1 MSTILSTDTA
11 GNAAPD
17 NTASASAEQS
27 NQGQQAAPPTNQGQ
41 QAATS
46 AVQDPFWKDWLSTDG
61 KLNKQSYSRL
71 PEDLKALQ
79 PTLDKYEDLPTL
91 LRSFH
96 HAQTLVGKK
105 GLMPLEENAPEAVR
119 KEFDSRLREVL
130 KVPKDVEGY
139 GFKKPENMDPKLEQ
153 IWDDS
158 YASEVAGILHKH
170 AVSPA
175 AAKELLEHNLKYMGE
190 KAGQIGQQA
199 EAQQQEYV
207 ESQRKSLQEAWGN
220 KFEENAQS
228 AIKYANRF
236 GLDLQKPEIGQNAE
250 FLKFL
255 LTVGDRVGEDKLAF
269 ANNQAAGGKTAKEEM
284 AEFQRGNLWAA
295 LQDPM
300 SAEHPRAQREVSRIA
315 AAIAKEKAG

>member
-11 GNAAPD
+11 GNAAPA
-17 NTASASAEQS
+17 NTDPASAGQS
-27 NQGQQAAPPTNQGQ
+27 NQGQQSAPPINQGQ
-41 QAATS
+41 QAAAS

-61 KLNKQSYSRL
+61 KLNKQAYSRL

-79 PTLDKYEDLPTL
+79 PTLDKYDDLPTL

-105 GLMPLEENAPEAVR
+105 GLMPLEENAPEEAR

-130 KVPKDVEGY
+130 KVPKDAEGY
-139 GFKKPENMDPKLEQ
+139 GFKKPDNFDEKL
-153 IWDDS
+153 WDND
-158 YASEVAGILHKH
+158 YASQVAGILHKH

-190 KAGQIGQQA
+190 KAGQIGKQA
-199 EAQQQEYV
+199 EAQQQEWLK
-207 ESQRKSLQEAWGN
+207 SQHKILQESFGTKMPDAIVA
-220 KFEENAQS
+220 AQKG
-228 AIKYANRF
+228 ARAL
-236 GLDLQKPEIGQNAE
+236 GLDPADPDIGNNA
-250 FLKFL
+250 KFIQAL
-255 LTVGDRVGEDKLAF
+255 VRVSDIIGEDKMEF

-300 SAEHPRAQREVSRIA
+300 SAEHPRAQREFSRIA

>member
-11 GNAAPD
+11 ASSAPD
-17 NTASASAEQS
+17 NTASASAGQS
-27 NQGQQAAPPTNQGQ
+27 NQGQQAAQPTDQGQ
-41 QAATS
+41 QATN

-61 KLNKQSYSRL
+61 KLNKQAYSRL

-139 GFKKPENMDPKLEQ
+139 GFKKPEGFDEKL
-153 IWDDS
+153 WDND
-158 YASEVAGILHKH
+158 YASQVAGILHKH

-199 EAQQQEYV
+199 EAQQQEWLQ
-207 ESQRKSLQEAWGN
+207 SQHKLLQESFGA
-220 KFEENAQS
+220 KMPEAIIAAQKG
-228 AIKYANRF
+228 ARAL
-236 GLDLQKPEIGQNAE
+236 GLDPADPDIGNNA
-250 FLKFL
+250 KFIQAL
-255 LTVGDRVGEDKLAF
+255 VRVSDIIGEDKLAF
-269 ANNQAAGGKTAKEEM
+269 ANNQSAGGKTAKEEM

-300 SAEHPRAQREVSRIA
+300 SAEHPRAQREFSRIA

>member
-11 GNAAPD
+11 GNAAPA
-17 NTASASAEQS
+17 NTASASAGQS
-27 NQGQQAAPPTNQGQ
+27 NQGQQAAPPINQGQ
-41 QAATS
+41 QAPAS

-61 KLNKQSYSRL
+61 KLNKQAYSRL

-105 GLMPLEENAPEAVR
+105 GLMPLEDNAPEEAR

-130 KVPKDVEGY
+130 KVPKDAEGY
-139 GFKKPENMDPKLEQ
+139 GFKKPDNFDGKL
-153 IWDDS
+153 WDND
-158 YASEVAGILHKH
+158 YASQVAGILHKH

-190 KAGQIGQQA
+190 KAGQIGKQA

-207 ESQRKSLQEAWGN
+207 EAQRKSLQEAWGN

-300 SAEHPRAQREVSRIA
+300 SAEHARAQREFSRIA

>member
-11 GNAAPD
+11 GNAAQA
-17 NTASASAEQS
+17 NTAPDSAGQS
-27 NQGQQAAPPTNQGQ
+27 NQGQQSAPPTNQGQ
-41 QAATS
+41 QAAAS

-61 KLNKQSYSRL
+61 KLNKQAYSRL

-79 PTLDKYEDLPTL
+79 PTLDKYDDLPTL

-96 HAQTLVGKK
+96 HAQKLVGKK

-139 GFKKPENMDPKLEQ
+139 GFKKPDNFDEKL
-153 IWDDS
+153 WDND
-158 YASEVAGILHKH
+158 YASQVAGILHKH

-199 EAQQQEYV
+199 EAQQQEWLQ
-207 ESQRKSLQEAWGN
+207 SQHKLLQESFGA
-220 KFEENAQS
+220 KMPEAIVAAQKG
-228 AIKYANRF
+228 ARAL
-236 GLDLQKPEIGQNAE
+236 GLDPADPDIGNNA
-250 FLKFL
+250 KFIQAL
-255 LTVGDRVGEDKLAF
+255 VRVSDIIGEDKLAF

-295 LQDPM
+295 LQDPT
-300 SAEHPRAQREVSRIA
+300 SAEHARAQREFSRIA
-315 AAIAKEKAG
+315 AAIAKEKSG

>member
-11 GNAAPD
+11 GNAAPA
-17 NTASASAEQS
+17 NTASASAGQS
-27 NQGQQAAPPTNQGQ
+27 NQDQQSAPPINQGQQAA
-41 QAATS
+41 AS

-61 KLNKQSYSRL
+61 KLNKQAYSRL

-79 PTLDKYEDLPTL
+79 PTLDKYDDLPTL

-105 GLMPLEENAPEAVR
+105 GLMPLEENAPEEAR

-130 KVPKDVEGY
+130 KVPKDAEGY
-139 GFKKPENMDPKLEQ
+139 GFKKPDNFDEKL
-153 IWDDS
+153 WDND
-158 YASEVAGILHKH
+158 YASQVAGILHKH

-190 KAGQIGQQA
+190 KAGQIGKQA
-199 EAQQQEYV
+199 EAQQQEWLQ
-207 ESQRKSLQEAWGN
+207 SQHKILQESFGA
-220 KFEENAQS
+220 KMPEAIVAAQKG
-228 AIKYANRF
+228 ARAL
-236 GLDLQKPEIGQNAE
+236 GLDPADPDIGNNA
-250 FLKFL
+250 KFIQAL
-255 LTVGDRVGEDKLAF
+255 VRVSDIIGEDNLEF

-300 SAEHPRAQREVSRIA
+300 SAEHPRAQREFSRIA

>member
-1 MSTILSTDTA
+1 MSTILNTDTA

-17 NTASASAEQS
+17 NTASATAAQS
-27 NQGQQAAPPTNQGQ
+27 NQGQQAALPANQGQ
-41 QAATS
+41 QASAS

-61 KLNKQSYSRL
+61 KLNKQAYSRL

-139 GFKKPENMDPKLEQ
+139 GFKKPDDFDEKL
-153 IWDDS
+153 WDND
-158 YASEVAGILHKH
+158 YASQVAGILHKH

-175 AAKELLEHNLKYMGE
+175 AAKELLEHNLKYMSE

-199 EAQQQEYV
+199 EAQQQEWLQ
-207 ESQRKSLQEAWGN
+207 SQHKLLQESFGA
-220 KFEENAQS
+220 KMPEAIVAAQKG
-228 AIKYANRF
+228 ARAL
-236 GLDLQKPEIGQNAE
+236 GLDPADPDIGNNA
-250 FLKFL
+250 KFIQAL
-255 LTVGDRVGEDKLAF
+255 VRVSDIIGEDKLAF

-300 SAEHPRAQREVSRIA
+300 SAEHPRAQREFSRIA
-315 AAIAKEKAG
+315 AAIAKEKSS